1 MTVIGL
7 VSLGRELEDDMEIFS
22 FLFFL
27 VAFFVVVLHS
37 KVPVKFNEAF
47 SHELFVLAMTFGC
60 KQQKHNFYKKMFPHC
75 KSMGEPQM
83 HLDKRA
89 QMVPLESSLPSYCSN
104 TFPLFDLFYLGF
116 A

>member
-47 SHELFVLAMTFGC
+47 SHELFVLAMT
-60 KQQKHNFYKKMFPHC
+60 
-75 KSMGEPQM
+75 
-83 HLDKRA
+83 
-89 QMVPLESSLPSYCSN
+89 
-104 TFPLFDLFYLGF
+104 
-116 A
+116 